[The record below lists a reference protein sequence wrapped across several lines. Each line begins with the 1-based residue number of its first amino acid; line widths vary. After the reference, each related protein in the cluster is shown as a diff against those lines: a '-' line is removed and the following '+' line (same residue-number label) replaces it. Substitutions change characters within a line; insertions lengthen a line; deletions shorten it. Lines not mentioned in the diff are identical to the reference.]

1 MKLAKVN
8 RPAVRGSITTNETG
22 EEERE
27 WRKSYRYT
35 KPNRIQF
42 ERLMVANMNGSV
54 VPIRYNTHFLRV
66 WVWVPPGVN
75 LARMSL
81 LRESRPIKVVK
92 NESGSE
98 YIVDK
103 NPAALLKMKR
113 TAVFLAI
120 REVETLLLSSNG
132 VIDDDD
138 KVRKYSI
145 TEDK

>member
-1 MKLAKVN
+1 
-8 RPAVRGSITTNETG
+8 
-22 EEERE
+22 
-27 WRKSYRYT
+27 
-35 KPNRIQF
+35 
-42 ERLMVANMNGSV
+42 
-54 VPIRYNTHFLRV
+54 
-66 WVWVPPGVN
+66 
-75 LARMSL
+75 MSL

-145 TEDK
+145 IEDK